1 MAEQNTEIAKLNNNL
16 REYKQ
21 KYLDMKKRELRTN
34 ESHMHNP
41 LLKPVQK
48 AGPKFAGGGFNL
60 KSYKIA

>member
-1 MAEQNTEIAKLNNNL
+1 MAEQNVEIAKLNNNL

-21 KYLDMKKRELRTN
+21 KYLDMKKRELRAN
-34 ESHMHNP
+34 EPHLHNP